1 MSILDPSEF
10 ARLIAMVP
18 SLPPRELNEMVEQL
32 TVLEDG
38 FSRVLQ
44 AAQEEMNR
52 RDLEPR
58 LPPLAAARDWSVRPA
73 VEAPNQ
79 GRPEVRT
86 TWSNG
91 PAPEVRK
98 TWSNGPAAEVRTTW
112 SAQPVV
118 ETPNQGRPEA
128 EPDVFVNW
136 FTRQERAQVIPSPP
150 VVKTHVAGEATQIL
164 READASFGHVVSAL
178 RAPQFKRTEQVD
190 DMGSRISV
198 RELPA
203 PVDWIHSHDH
213 HASGRIHAGQQQ
225 GLRVSDAEQVRR
237 DQHAAFGR
245 AVSTPP
251 PPVQG
256 SVGGSGELAAR
267 LEKRRNQIG
276 YVDHV
281 PSKAL
286 AALLAK

>member
-1 MSILDPSEF
+1 MSMVDPSDF
-10 ARLIAMVP
+10 ARMIAMVP
-18 SLPPRELNEMVEQL
+18 SLPPDELDKMVEQI
-32 TVLEDG
+32 TVLIDG
-38 FSRVLQ
+38 FSRALQ

-52 RDLEPR
+52 RALEPR
-58 LPPLAAARDWSVRPA
+58 PPWEAARDWSAQPVA
-73 VEAPNQ
+73 EAPNQ
-79 GRPEVRT
+79 GRPDARK

-91 PAPEVRK
+91 LAAEAPNQGRPAPEVRK

-112 SAQPVV
+112 SAQ
-118 ETPNQGRPEA
+118 Q
-128 EPDVFVNW
+128 
-136 FTRQERAQVIPSPP
+136 
-150 VVKTHVAGEATQIL
+150 VVKTHVAGEAAQIR
-164 READASFGHVVSAL
+164 READAGFGRVVSAL
-178 RAPQFKRTEQVD
+178 RAPQFKRPEQVD

-198 RELPA
+198 REIPA
-203 PVDWIHSHDH
+203 PVDWIHSHGH
-213 HASGRIHAGQQQ
+213 HVSGRIHAGQPQ

-245 AVSTPP
+245 AVSAPQ

-256 SVGGSGELAAR
+256 SVGESGELAAR
-267 LEKRRNQIG
+267 LAKRRNQIG